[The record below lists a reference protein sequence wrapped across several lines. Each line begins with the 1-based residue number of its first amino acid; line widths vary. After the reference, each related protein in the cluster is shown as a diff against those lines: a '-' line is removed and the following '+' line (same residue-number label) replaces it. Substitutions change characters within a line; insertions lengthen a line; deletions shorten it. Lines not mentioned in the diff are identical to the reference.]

1 MYKPYNCMVIAYI
14 MTVLA
19 QILSSRVRAEMFRLL
34 FGLSDQPLHMRE
46 LERRSGFAIGTIQT
60 EMKKLVGLDLV
71 ERRKDGNRVYYQANK
86 NHPLY
91 GDIQQMVFKTS
102 GVVDT
107 LKQALGNQEAILV
120 AFLFGTAATGR
131 LGAESDVDLLVIGEI
146 GLRKLLS
153 LLTGV
158 GNRIGREINPV
169 VMSIREFR
177 KRVADQEHFITAVWD
192 GPKHFIIGSDD
203 DLAAMG

>member
-1 MYKPYNCMVIAYI
+1 
-14 MTVLA
+14 MTILA
-19 QILSSRVRAEMFRLL
+19 QILSSKVRAEMFRLL

-46 LERRSGFAIGTIQT
+46 LARRSGFAIGTIQT

-91 GDIQQMVFKTS
+91 GDIQQLVFKTS
-102 GVVDT
+102 GVVDMF
-107 LKQALGNQEAILV
+107 KQALGDQEVIQV
-120 AFLFGTAATGR
+120 AFLFGSAATGK
-131 LGAESDVDLLVIGEI
+131 LAAESDVDLLVIGEI
-146 GLRKLLS
+146 GLRKVLS

-158 GNRIGREINPV
+158 SDRIGRELNPI

-177 KRVADQEHFITAVWD
+177 KRVADQEHFITAVLD
-192 GPKHFIIGSDD
+192 GPKHFIVGTAD
-203 DLAAMG
+203 DLKAMGVKQIAEP

>member
-177 KRVADQEHFITAVWD
+177 KRVADQEHFITAVWE

>member
-1 MYKPYNCMVIAYI
+1 

-19 QILSSRVRAEMFRLL
+19 QILSSKVRAEMFRLL

-46 LERRSGFAIGTIQT
+46 LARRSGFAIGTIQT

-91 GDIQQMVFKTS
+91 GDIQQLVFKTS
-102 GVVDT
+102 GVVDMF
-107 LKQALGNQEAILV
+107 KQALGDQEVIQV
-120 AFLFGTAATGR
+120 AFLFGSAVTGK
-131 LGAESDVDLLVIGEI
+131 LAAESDVDLLVIGDI
-146 GLRKLLS
+146 GLRRVLS

-158 GNRIGREINPV
+158 SDRIGREINPI

-177 KRVADQEHFITAVWD
+177 KRVADQEHFITAVLD
-192 GPKHFIIGSDD
+192 GPKHLIIGSAD
-203 DLAAMG
+203 DLAVMG

>member
-1 MYKPYNCMVIAYI
+1 MN
-14 MTVLA
+14 VLA
-19 QILSSRVRAEMFRLL
+19 QILSSKVRAEMFRLL

-46 LERRSGFAIGTIQT
+46 LARRSGFAIGTIQT

-91 GDIQQMVFKTS
+91 SDIQQMVFKTS
-102 GVVDT
+102 GVVDMF
-107 LKQALGNQEAILV
+107 KQALGDQEVIQV
-120 AFLFGTAATGR
+120 AFLFGSAATGK
-131 LGAESDVDLLVIGEI
+131 LAAESDVDLLVIGDI
-146 GLRKLLS
+146 GLRKVLS

-158 GNRIGREINPV
+158 SDRIGRELNPI

-177 KRVADQEHFITAVWD
+177 KRVADQEHFITAVLG
-192 GPKHFIIGSDD
+192 GPKHFIIGSANN
-203 DLAAMG
+203 LAAMV